1 MSWLWHDSFLYSRFK
16 KQGIV
21 MGHRLSKIYTRTGDA
36 GTTGLGDGSRVA
48 KDDLRIEALGDVD
61 ELNSSI
67 GLLRAQITL
76 SDLNAEYKA
85 KWDKSLSLIQ
95 HWLFDLGGEVCIPNF
110 NLVQPVAIEYLENDI
125 DEMNE
130 ALPMLKD
137 FILPAG
143 SLACSFAH
151 QARSVCRRAE
161 RRLMAVHNR
170 DQNIQAPSLQLLNRL
185 SDWLFVASR
194 TLQLQSGGNEVLWQK
209 NINDTI

>member
-1 MSWLWHDSFLYSRFK
+1 
-16 KQGIV
+16 
-21 MGHRLSKIYTRTGDA
+21 MGHRLSKIYTSTGDS

-67 GLLRAQITL
+67 GLLRSQIAL
-76 SDLNAEYKA
+76 SSIEDKA
-85 KWDKSLSLIQ
+85 AWDTSLSLIQ

-110 NLVQPVAIEYLENDI
+110 NLVQPVSIEFLENDI
-125 DEMNE
+125 DRMNE

-137 FILPAG
+137 FILPSG
-143 SLACSFAH
+143 TLVCSFAH

-194 TLQLQSGGNEVLWQK
+194 TLQRADGGSEGLWQK

>member
-1 MSWLWHDSFLYSRFK
+1 
-16 KQGIV
+16 
-21 MGHRLSKIYTRTGDA
+21 MGHRLSKIYTRTGDS
-36 GTTGLGDGSRVA
+36 GTTGLGDGSRVS

-67 GLLRAQITL
+67 GVLRSQIAVSKIEDKGT
-76 SDLNAEYKA
+76 
-85 KWDKSLSLIQ
+85 WDKSLSLIQ

-110 NLVQPVAIEYLENDI
+110 NLVQPLAIEYLENEI
-125 DEMNE
+125 DRLNE
-130 ALPMLKD
+130 DLPMLKD

-143 SLACSFAH
+143 SLACSYAH

-161 RRLMAVHNR
+161 RRLMAVHSR

-194 TLQLQSGGNEVLWQK
+194 ALQRAEGGTEVLWQK
-209 NINDTI
+209 NINETI

>member
-1 MSWLWHDSFLYSRFK
+1 
-16 KQGIV
+16 
-21 MGHRLSKIYTRTGDA
+21 MGHRLSKIYTRTGDS

-67 GLLRAQITL
+67 GILRSHIAL
-76 SDLNAEYKA
+76 SSIEDKA
-85 KWDKSLSLIQ
+85 AWDKSLSLIQ

-110 NLVQPVAIEYLENDI
+110 NLVQPVSIDFLENDI
-125 DEMNE
+125 DRMNE

-137 FILPAG
+137 FILPSG
-143 SLACSFAH
+143 TLVCSFAH

-194 TLQLQSGGNEVLWQK
+194 TLQRAEGGSEVLWQK
-209 NINDTI
+209 NINDTIDQ

>member
-1 MSWLWHDSFLYSRFK
+1 
-16 KQGIV
+16 
-21 MGHRLSKIYTRTGDA
+21 MGHRLSKIYTRTGDS

-67 GLLRAQITL
+67 GVLRSHIGM
-76 SDLNAEYKA
+76 SDLTEEQKA

-110 NLVQPVAIEYLENDI
+110 NLVQPVAIEYLEHDI
-125 DEMNE
+125 DAMNE
-130 ALPMLKD
+130 SLPMLKD

-143 SLACSFAH
+143 SLVCSYAH

-194 TLQLQSGGNEVLWQK
+194 TLQLQTGGHEVLWQK
-209 NINDTI
+209 NINESI